1 MAELEE
7 KRARRAAVESEL
19 AELGARHDLAMSAFK
34 FDEARE
40 VQERINALERERA
53 ELVEALPTV
62 VPPAPAGPPRTPGS
76 LAKNWALAPAAATST
91 TAAMVMSILSFF
103 IRVLHDGESA
113 PR

>member
-19 AELGARHDLAMSAFK
+19 AELGAQHDLAMSAFK

-62 VPPAPAGPPRTPGS
+62 VPPAPAGPVPVMVRRGR
-76 LAKNWALAPAAATST
+76 PAQRRR
-91 TAAMVMSILSFF
+91 LL
-103 IRVLHDGESA
+103 R
-113 PR
+113 R